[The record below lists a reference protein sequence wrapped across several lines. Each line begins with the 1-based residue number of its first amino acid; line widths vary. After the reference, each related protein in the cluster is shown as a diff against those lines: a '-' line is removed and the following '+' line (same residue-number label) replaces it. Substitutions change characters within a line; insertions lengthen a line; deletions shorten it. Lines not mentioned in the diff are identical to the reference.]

1 MAEYISIRGGAF
13 AVHLFLEQLHH
24 LKVSSWRKLLKI
36 MQQDKDLYRENARTL
51 EALGQWL
58 PEAVKEARQE
68 AKDQQRKMQEGV
80 KSLAKLP
87 KSVRW
92 NQMRK
97 NDRLKASAKEAEQ
110 KAKTLAK
117 FYDVFKELTEDK

>member
-36 MQQDKDLYRENARTL
+36 MQEDMDLYQENTRTL
-51 EALGQWL
+51 EALGRWL

-68 AKDQQRKMQEGV
+68 AKDRQREMQEGV
-80 KSLAKLP
+80 KPLAKLP
-87 KSVRW
+87 KSDRW
-92 NQMRK
+92 AQLRR
-97 NDRLKASAKEAEQ
+97 NDRLKAAAKEAEQ
-110 KAKTLAK
+110 KAKKLAQ
-117 FYDVFKELTEDK
+117 FYDIFKEVVLDG